1 MTKLL
6 KVTCKILGENY
17 WCFDRA
23 NDYEANNDNWGCVK
37 DFVGDRYYTSEEEAD
52 AFERT
57 DKEILA
63 DTFGNDFCDNRVVFS
78 REWDYVDETE
88 IPKGMINTSVFDD
101 YED

>member
-6 KVTCKILGENY
+6 MVTCKILDDFFPS
-17 WCFDRA
+17 FDP
-23 NDYEANNDNWGCVK
+23 EVDNEDDWLK
-37 DFVGDRYYTSEEEAD
+37 EIIGDRYYTNEDIAD
-52 AFERT
+52 VFERI
-57 DKEILA
+57 DKKILA

-88 IPKGMINTSVFDD
+88 IPRGMINTSVFDD